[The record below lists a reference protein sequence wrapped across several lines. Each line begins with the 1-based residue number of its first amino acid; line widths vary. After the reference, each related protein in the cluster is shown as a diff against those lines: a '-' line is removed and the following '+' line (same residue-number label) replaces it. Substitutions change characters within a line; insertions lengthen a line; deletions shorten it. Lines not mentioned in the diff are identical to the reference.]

1 MKRPI
6 DKNTLFE
13 FFDGKTTSIQRKM
26 IEEWLQQPGN
36 GDLYYRYLDEWESR
50 HTQFIPD
57 ETAALEKYRL
67 VMVNNQEAAAVAA
80 VGKIPFWRAWLGG
93 SFFRLAGIAASLLI
107 VSFWIWKD
115 GIFYRQYDTPFGKTV
130 HYTLADGTQV
140 ALNANSRL
148 RVPRFGFNED
158 TRQVRLEGE
167 AAFDVAH
174 TPGSSRFVVEMDD
187 GYSIEVLGTKFV
199 AFARDRNKRVYLTE
213 GKVKMVLPEGRQI
226 YMKPGHLFEATEN
239 RPGTLSVPEKP
250 QQYLAWKTHQFYF
263 DNTPLSE
270 VVRQMEERF
279 GVIIR
284 IVDPALEE
292 KELGGIY
299 EAQSPDDL
307 LQVLAE
313 LYHVEISQNKNR
325 IELRSGSNL

>member
-6 DKNTLFE
+6 DKNTLFG

-36 GDLYYRYLDEWESR
+36 SDLYYRYLDEWESR
-50 HTQFIPD
+50 HAQFIPD
-57 ETAALEKYRL
+57 EAAALEKYRSA
-67 VMVNNQEAAAVAA
+67 MVNNREVVAAAAVE
-80 VGKIPFWRAWLGG
+80 KKTFRRSWWHR
-93 SFFRLAGIAASLLI
+93 SFFRFAGIAACLLI
-107 VSFWIWKD
+107 ILLLVWN
-115 GIFYRQYDTPFGKTV
+115 GPVLYRQYENPFGTTA
-130 HYTLADGTQV
+130 HCTLTDGTKV
-140 ALNANSRL
+140 VLNVNSRL
-148 RVPRFGFNED
+148 RVPRFGFNKD
-158 TRQVRLEGE
+158 IRRVRLEGE
-167 AAFDVAH
+167 AEFDVAH
-174 TPGSSRFVVEMDD
+174 TPGSTRFIVEMDG

-199 AFARDRNKRVYLTE
+199 ALSRNKNKRVYLAE

-226 YMKPGHLFEATEN
+226 YMKPGYLFEATGN
-239 RPGTLSVPEKP
+239 TPGTLSVPEKP
-250 QQYLAWKTHQFYF
+250 QRYLAWKTHQFYF

-270 VVRQMEERF
+270 VVRQMEDRF
-279 GVIIR
+279 GITIR
-284 IVDPALEE
+284 ITDPALQE

-313 LYHVEISQNKNR
+313 LYHIEISQNKNR

>member
-1 MKRPI
+1 MKRSI

-36 GDLYYRYLDEWESR
+36 SDLYYRYLDEWESR
-50 HTQFIPD
+50 HIQFFPD
-57 ETAALEKYRL
+57 ETAALEKYRYAI
-67 VMVNNQEAAAVAA
+67 VNNQEATAAAIAEKV
-80 VGKIPFWRAWLGG
+80 PFWRAWLGG
-93 SFFRLAGIAASLLI
+93 SFFRSAGIAASLLI
-107 VSFWIWKD
+107 VSFWLWKG
-115 GIFYRQYDTPFGKTV
+115 GIFYQQYDNPFGKTT
-130 HYTLADGTQV
+130 HHTLADGTQV
-140 ALNANSRL
+140 VLNANSRL
-148 RVPRFGFNED
+148 WVPRLGFDKD
-158 TRQVRLEGE
+158 TRRVRLEGE
-167 AAFDVAH
+167 AEFDVAR
-174 TPGSSRFVVEMDD
+174 TRSSSRFVVEMDD

-199 AFARDRNKRVYLTE
+199 AFARDKNKRVYLTE
-213 GKVKMVLPEGRQI
+213 GKVKMLLPEGRQI

-239 RPGTLSVPEKP
+239 KPGTLSTPEKP

-270 VVRQMEERF
+270 VARQMEDRF
-279 GVIIR
+279 GVVVHIA
-284 IVDPALEE
+284 DPALGE

-313 LYHVEISQNKNR
+313 LYQVEISQSKNR

>member
-1 MKRPI
+1 MNRSI

-50 HTQFIPD
+50 HAQFVPD
-57 ETAALEKYRL
+57 EAAALERYRSAMADNRE
-67 VMVNNQEAAAVAA
+67 VAVTTVAEKA
-80 VGKIPFWRAWLGG
+80 PFWRAWLGR
-93 SFFRLAGIAASLLI
+93 SFFRLAGIAACVLV
-107 VSFWIWKD
+107 VSFRIWKD
-115 GIFYRQYDTPFGKTV
+115 DILYRQYENPFGKTTL
-130 HYTLADGTQV
+130 YTLTDGTKV
-140 ALNANSRL
+140 VLNANSRL
-148 RVPRFGFNED
+148 RVPRFGFDED
-158 TRQVRLEGE
+158 ARRVSLEGE
-167 AAFDVAH
+167 AEFNVAR

-187 GYSIEVLGTKFV
+187 GYFIEVLGTKFV
-199 AFARDRNKRVYLTE
+199 ALSRDKNKRVYLTE
-213 GKVKMVLPEGRQI
+213 GKVKMVLPEGRQL
-226 YMKPGHLFEATEN
+226 YMKPGHLFEAAEN
-239 RPGTLSVPEKP
+239 KPGTLSVPEKP
-250 QQYLAWKTHQFYF
+250 QQYVAWKAHQFYF

-270 VVRQMEERF
+270 VVRQMEDRF
-279 GVIIR
+279 GIDIR
-284 IVDPALEE
+284 IIDPALEG
-292 KELGGIY
+292 KSLGGIY